1 VQFPFDSEYLPF
13 PLRHPRGGPAEDGRH
28 DEQNGRGYDVA
39 MNDPHPVE
47 SLRNRRQR
55 TRERLRAEFIVAAES
70 AWRRR
75 RGRPMTADELRR
87 MLRKYPGDR

>member
-1 VQFPFDSEYLPF
+1 VQFPFDSEYRPF
-13 PLRHPRGGPAEDGRH
+13 PLRHPRGGPEEDGRH
-28 DEQNGRGYDVA
+28 DEQSGRGYDVA

-55 TRERLRAEFIVAAES
+55 ARERLRAEYIDAAEA

-87 MLRKYPGDR
+87 ILRKYPGDR